1 VNKES
6 IVMVPFSSTIGKSY
20 AAFKSEIG
28 SIAGVGRLATSQVAM
43 YKGNDIMGVKP
54 KNSDKMMFLPILSV
68 DENFADLL
76 GLEWKMAPADPL
88 YFRKDNAILLNET
101 AMEKL
106 NLGSDPINQMIDDQY
121 TVGGVLKDFN
131 YYSLQDKIEALGLI
145 MTSEKDTV
153 AGWSKRGGCLFAKI
167 NPNTNLPGLL
177 SNMKSVYD
185 RYDNAKPFTY
195 QFMDEAFNELY
206 RAEDRLS
213 RILGVFTLF
222 MILIACLGL
231 LGLTTF
237 MIVQRTREIGI
248 RKVLGASVS
257 QISAL
262 LSRDFVKMV
271 LIAVIIASPIAW
283 WATNKWLEDFAYRIN
298 IVWWVFFLA

>member
-1 VNKES
+1 
-6 IVMVPFSSTIGKSY
+6 
-20 AAFKSEIG
+20 
-28 SIAGVGRLATSQVAM
+28 
-43 YKGNDIMGVKP
+43 
-54 KNSDKMMFLPILSV
+54 
-68 DENFADLL
+68 
-76 GLEWKMAPADPL
+76 
-88 YFRKDNAILLNET
+88 
-101 AMEKL
+101 
-106 NLGSDPINQMIDDQY
+106 
-121 TVGGVLKDFN
+121 
-131 YYSLQDKIEALGLI
+131 
-145 MTSEKDTV
+145 
-153 AGWSKRGGCLFAKI
+153 
-167 NPNTNLPGLL
+167 
-177 SNMKSVYD
+177 MKSVYD

-298 IVWWVFFLA
+298 IVWWVFVLAGAGAVLIAIVTISIQTIRAALANPVKSLRSE